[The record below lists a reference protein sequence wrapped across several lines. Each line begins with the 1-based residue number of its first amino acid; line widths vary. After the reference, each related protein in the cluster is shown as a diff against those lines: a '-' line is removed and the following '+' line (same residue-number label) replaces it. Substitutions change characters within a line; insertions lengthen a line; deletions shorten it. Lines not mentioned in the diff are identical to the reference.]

1 MLAEASAAELDKL
14 REALTD
20 VYLPSPDT
28 ALDDPPRI
36 AGVRVSWVAAG
47 LLLLAIAAI
56 IVFAQLRG
64 RGSNGDASDAIGMTR
79 SVEVRNC

>member
-1 MLAEASAAELDKL
+1 MLEASAAELDKL

-36 AGVRVSWVAAG
+36 AGVRVSWVAG
-47 LLLLAIAAI
+47 Y
-56 IVFAQLRG
+56 QLTG
-64 RGSNGDASDAIGMTR
+64 YWMTA
-79 SVEVRNC
+79 